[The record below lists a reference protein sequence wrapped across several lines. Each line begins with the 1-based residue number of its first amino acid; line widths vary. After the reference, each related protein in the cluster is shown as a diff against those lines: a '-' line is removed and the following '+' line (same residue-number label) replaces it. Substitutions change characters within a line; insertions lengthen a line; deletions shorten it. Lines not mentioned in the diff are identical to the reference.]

1 MKKQG
6 KKNRIFAGIAA
17 AVMAVS
23 ATAVGVRSYSANA
36 ADLELDNYA
45 KLLQYSLYFYDAN
58 MCGDKVG
65 KLLHSLGEII
75 ATPEMSHWAASTM
88 PAMQLNADRLPD
100 LPLPWA
106 GHIMNTK
113 TSSRRPERLHTLR

>member
-1 MKKQG
+1 
-6 KKNRIFAGIAA
+6 
-17 AVMAVS
+17 MAVS
-23 ATAVGVRSYSANA
+23 ATAVGMRSYSANA

-45 KLLQYSLYFYDAN
+45 ELLQYSLYFYDAN

-65 KLLHSLGEII
+65 GTSHSLGEII
-75 ATPEMSHWAASTM
+75 AIPEMSHWEASTM

-100 LPLPWA
+100 LPLLPWA

>member
-23 ATAVGVRSYSANA
+23 ATAVGMRSYSANA

-65 KLLHSLGEII
+65 GTSAFSWRDNCLSLI
-75 ATPEMSHWAASTM
+75 
-88 PAMQLNADRLPD
+88 
-100 LPLPWA
+100 
-106 GHIMNTK
+106 HI
-113 TSSRRPERLHTLR
+113 

>member
-23 ATAVGVRSYSANA
+23 ATAVGMRSYSANA

-45 KLLQYSLYFYDAN
+45 KFAVFL
-58 MCGDKVG
+58 
-65 KLLHSLGEII
+65 
-75 ATPEMSHWAASTM
+75 
-88 PAMQLNADRLPD
+88 
-100 LPLPWA
+100 
-106 GHIMNTK
+106 
-113 TSSRRPERLHTLR
+113 

>member
-65 KLLHSLGEII
+65 ETSAFSWRDNCHTGDVALGGF
-75 ATPEMSHWAASTM
+75 HD
-88 PAMQLNADRLPD
+88 ADRLPD
-100 LPLPWA
+100 LPLLPWA

-113 TSSRRPERLHTLR
+113 TSSRRPERLHTSR

>member
-45 KLLQYSLYFYDAN
+45 KLLQYSLYFYDVRGQGRGN
-58 MCGDKVG
+58 FCI
-65 KLLHSLGEII
+65 LL
-75 ATPEMSHWAASTM
+75 
-88 PAMQLNADRLPD
+88 
-100 LPLPWA
+100 
-106 GHIMNTK
+106 
-113 TSSRRPERLHTLR
+113 ER